1 MFSEMFNE
9 AISEPRLASPE
20 LVWSESIPVQPQC
33 SIVKELLP
41 KAMLQFYR
49 YGGAPSLVLLRG
61 SSVSIQGGTARRGQG
76 ARSRAYPEGT
86 DATRNAA
93 IVDAGPFWCH
103 GTYAKVHLGARE
115 VGTLE
120 VDELDV
126 LDALQPIIALRSP
139 RRLFLFAD
147 ARLFL

>member
-33 SIVKELLP
+33 SIVKEFLP

-49 YGGAPSLVLLRG
+49 RG
-61 SSVSIQGGTARRGQG
+61 RSSE
-76 ARSRAYPEGT
+76 P
-86 DATRNAA
+86 
-93 IVDAGPFWCH
+93 
-103 GTYAKVHLGARE
+103 LGARE

-126 LDALQPIIALRSP
+126 LDALHPIIALRSP